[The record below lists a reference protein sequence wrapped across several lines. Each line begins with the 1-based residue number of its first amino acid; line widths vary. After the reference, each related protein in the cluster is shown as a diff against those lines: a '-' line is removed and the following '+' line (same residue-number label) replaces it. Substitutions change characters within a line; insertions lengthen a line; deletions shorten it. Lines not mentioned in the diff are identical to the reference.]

1 MCQDILTHL
10 YVFRR
15 YRRSCHS
22 DFLSHNKMS
31 AELVRVLGTYCGG
44 DAAMQPLGTCT
55 LLPLPGVAIEEHRN
69 VAVNQPTFYP
79 SSTGDE
85 ASLQVGNWRL
95 TKKKGI
101 LVSSVWRFMKLFLP
115 GESSCCFVLQGQR
128 LLLSITT
135 AWSMAHC
142 CGTAAAWEPRVHAIA
157 QLCLPESCWESSM
170 ATK

>member
-15 YRRSCHS
+15 YWGSCHS
-22 DFLSHNKMS
+22 DFLSRNKMS

-44 DAAMQPLGTCT
+44 DAAMQPSGTCT

-85 ASLQVGNWRL
+85 ASLQVGN
-95 TKKKGI
+95 
-101 LVSSVWRFMKLFLP
+101 
-115 GESSCCFVLQGQR
+115 
-128 LLLSITT
+128 
-135 AWSMAHC
+135 
-142 CGTAAAWEPRVHAIA
+142 
-157 QLCLPESCWESSM
+157 
-170 ATK
+170 

>member
-1 MCQDILTHL
+1 MLLFTIINFNFEFSWFMCQDILTHL

-31 AELVRVLGTYCGG
+31 AELVRVLRTYCGG

-85 ASLQVGNWRL
+85 ASLQVGN
-95 TKKKGI
+95 
-101 LVSSVWRFMKLFLP
+101 
-115 GESSCCFVLQGQR
+115 
-128 LLLSITT
+128 
-135 AWSMAHC
+135 
-142 CGTAAAWEPRVHAIA
+142 
-157 QLCLPESCWESSM
+157 
-170 ATK
+170 